1 MVSTHRLTYLDSV
14 RALAA
19 LAVVISHYIERTPLF
34 NWAIFDYFRPGQFG
48 VVVFFMVSGFVIP
61 FSFKDGPGKTRR
73 FILSRFFRLYP
84 AYWLSIVLACV
95 AIAFF
100 VSGELDR
107 ARVLANVT
115 MLQTMIG
122 YSNLF
127 GVYWTLFVE
136 LVFYGLCIALSLVG
150 LLGHL
155 KARFWLAIALLMLSL
170 VGAAGR
176 YYYALPAP
184 VGILSSLSLMLFGG
198 LWRNFQ
204 IDRDPKAKRYSFI
217 WIAVFVI
224 AFPIIALLAYDVD
237 QGLRESAWNF
247 IGSYW
252 AALLFFMLTTTVLK
266 LENRMLAFLGA
277 ISYSVYLTHP
287 FFLELADSKVNLQNG
302 FNLPVFVLYCLGTLV
317 LSSLCYF
324 LIEKRSIGLGRQ
336 INAHLDARLTR
347 RSAISRAKASAL
359 EAGVQVD

>member
-34 NWAIFDYFRPGQFG
+34 NWAIFDYSRPGQFG

-170 VGAAGR
+170 AGAAGR

-266 LENRMLAFLGA
+266 LENRILAFIGA
-277 ISYSVYLTHP
+277 ISYSVYLIHP
-287 FFLELADSKVNLQNG
+287 FFLEWAAYATDMRAQ
-302 FNLPVFVLYCLGTLV
+302 FNVGVFLSYLVATLV
-317 LSSLCYF
+317 LASFSYAL
-324 LIEKRSIGLGRQ
+324 LERPSIGMARA
-336 INAHLDARLTR
+336 INARLQGSFR
-347 RSAISRAKASAL
+347 QRAQA
-359 EAGVQVD
+359 